1 MVLRFLISMTICER
15 ILHRLAKSEG
25 QTLAQ
30 ILASLPELMADPH
43 GADVLRLLLR
53 LDRRLRSLD
62 DGRWTLVIAPQTSE
76 QRIVA
81 SAQAYLNR
89 IPGGGAL
96 LDSVVTYVVG
106 ETNYDQADVRSVTL
120 RRFVNNGWAVRNQ
133 LKETP

>member
-1 MVLRFLISMTICER
+1 MTIYDS
-15 ILHRLAKSEG
+15 ILHQLAEG
-25 QTLAQ
+25 EAQTLTQ
-30 ILASLPELMADPH
+30 VLASLPELAADLH
-43 GADVLRLLLR
+43 GSDVLHLLLR
-53 LDRRLRSLD
+53 LDRRLRPLNGS
-62 DGRWTLVIAPQTSE
+62 RWTLATAPQTPE

-106 ETNYDQADVRSVTL
+106 ETNYDQAAVRSVTL
-120 RRFVNNGWAVRNQ
+120 RSFVNNGWVVRNQ